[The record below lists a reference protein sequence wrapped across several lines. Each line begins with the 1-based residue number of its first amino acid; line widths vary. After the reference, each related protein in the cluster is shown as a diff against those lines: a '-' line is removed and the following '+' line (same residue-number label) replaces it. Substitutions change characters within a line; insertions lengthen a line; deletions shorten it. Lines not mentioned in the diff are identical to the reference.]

1 MKKGF
6 NIILVLLIAACIAAL
21 VGYRVL
27 DDLRTDTQPPEIIL
41 EERIPEVSV
50 FDSRDALLQGVTARD
65 KQDGDVTDLL
75 VVEHVSLLNA
85 DGSIMVSY
93 AAFDRSGNVSKA
105 QREARYTDYQ
115 SPKLT
120 LRQALVFPQGSSF
133 DVLNV
138 VGAQDALDGDI
149 QHRIRATLLEESS
162 INELGVHNVR
172 FQVSNS
178 LGDTVSYVLPVE
190 AYDPTMYDGT
200 LELTTYLLYLAPG
213 ETFTAKN
220 YLGDCTLRGEK
231 VDLRSGLPRDYKLE
245 TSGAVQT
252 DVPGVYP
259 VEYRVTYTIINEK
272 DRDLDQHFTAY
283 SKLIVIV
290 EG

>member
-1 MKKGF
+1 MKRGF
-6 NIILVLLIAACIAAL
+6 NIILILLIAACVAAL
-21 VGYRVL
+21 FGYRML
-27 DDLRTDTQPPEIIL
+27 DDLRTDTQPPEIL
-41 EERIPEVSV
+41 LDGNIPELSV
-50 FDSRDALLQGVTARD
+50 FDSRDALLQGITARD
-65 KQDGDVTDLL
+65 KKDGDVTDLL

-85 DGSIMVSY
+85 EGDIMVSY

-115 SPKLT
+115 SPRLT
-120 LRQALVFPQGSSF
+120 LTQALVFPQSTNF

-138 VGAQDALDGDI
+138 VGARDALDGDI
-149 QHRIRATLLEESS
+149 QHRVRATLLEEGA

-178 LGDTVSYVLPVE
+178 LGDMVSYVLPVE
-190 AYDPTMYDGT
+190 VYDPKLYDGT
-200 LELTTYLLYLAPG
+200 LELGAYLVYLAPG

-220 YLGDCTLRGEK
+220 YLGNCTFRGET
-231 VDLRSGLPRDYKLE
+231 VNLHTGLPKDYKLE
-245 TSGAVQT
+245 TRGEVHT
-252 DVPGVYP
+252 DTPGVYP
-259 VEYRVTYTIINEK
+259 VEYRVTYTVKNEK
-272 DRDLDQHFTAY
+272 DRDLDQHYTAY